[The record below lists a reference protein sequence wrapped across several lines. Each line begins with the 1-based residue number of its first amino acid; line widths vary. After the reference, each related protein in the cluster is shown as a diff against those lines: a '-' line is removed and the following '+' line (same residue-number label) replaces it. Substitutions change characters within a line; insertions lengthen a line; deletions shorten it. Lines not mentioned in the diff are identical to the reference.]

1 MRGILVAID
10 LETTGLDADAQ
21 IIEIGAAKFRD
32 GEVLETFSTLVNP
45 GMTLPQRA
53 SDITGIKQEDLI
65 GAPKIAEALPQLV
78 EFVSDSPVIGHNVD
92 FDLRYL
98 HRHGALA
105 NNLALDTYEL
115 ASILLPSAPR
125 YNLNALTQLLNI
137 APEGT
142 LHRALTDTIACGRL
156 YWALWQK
163 LILEIPIS
171 ILREIA
177 KLAQPHPWRGKL
189 PIEAALAERA
199 REISHASDI
208 IAQAMQTPPS
218 QVTAAS
224 LHPADGI
231 APVAVEGA
239 APVTEM
245 FNQGGMLLLEAP
257 ATLEMPPVYLEVAAK
272 FSLFN
277 QERVV
282 IAHAGESSRQ
292 RLLERDIP
300 ALQTLYPALQ
310 AVRMR
315 RRTAYLCPARL
326 AVLRR
331 QGPQT
336 VDELRMLA
344 KALIWLSNGASAR
357 GEDLSL
363 RGPIEYAAWEQ
374 FNAENDACTAARCET
389 EMSGICPLHQDR
401 LRAERAHLV
410 LAEHAVL
417 LEPEILPPF
426 RHIVVDE
433 THLLEDSL
441 TDSAH
446 IRLDAS
452 RIRRILLELGDSRH
466 GLIGDILEDG
476 DGKLPPKAR
485 ENLARFCA
493 NLADAA
499 AQAPYH
505 LDNLFKALKAFLDA
519 SIDNRSSEYSV
530 TARLTEQLRGK
541 PAFGQVRAIWS
552 ILSQFTEVLA
562 NAMAQLAEKLVSH
575 HEKFGM
581 ARDLAYRTSSMSRK
595 LGQVHNTLSYTIN
608 GGNKDTIYWAE
619 ISHEVDR
626 LDKVTLHAAPL
637 TPAIGLKMLLWE
649 KMRTSIMTGAALRV
663 ENKFDFLR
671 DRLGLDKTATATL
684 PYPNHDQRL
693 TLVFLASDAPE
704 PTEGEKYARYLERA
718 VIELA
723 MNLQGRIVAL
733 FSNFAQLRQ
742 SGAAIVG
749 RLSLGQIPA
758 FDQSDGTSPSALLE
772 SFRAVKRGVLLGVR
786 GIWDDTEFTAHDTLG
801 IVLTRLPFAVPNEP
815 IFAARSEQYEDS
827 FNQYAV
833 PVAVL
838 RFRQSIGRLIDAR
851 TERGVLV
858 VLDKRMSTREYAQ
871 LFLDSLPPSQI
882 KRTSLNDLGQVVR
895 NWLNESN

>member
-45 GMTLPQRA
+45 GMALPQRA
-53 SDITGIKQEDLI
+53 SDITGIKQDDLI
-65 GAPKIAEALPQLV
+65 GAPKIAEVLPRLT
-78 EFVSDSPVIGHNVD
+78 EFVGESPVIGHNVD

-98 HRHGALA
+98 HRHGALIS
-105 NNLALDTYEL
+105 NLALDTYEL
-115 ASILLPSAPR
+115 ASVLLPSAPR
-125 YNLNALTQLLNI
+125 YNLNALTQLFNI
-137 APEGT
+137 TTEGT
-142 LHRALTDTIACGRL
+142 LHRALTDTVACGRL

-163 LILEIPIS
+163 LIVEIPINV
-171 ILREIA
+171 LREIA
-177 KLAQPHPWRGKL
+177 TLAQPHPWRGKL
-189 PIEAALAERA
+189 PIEAALEERVK
-199 REISHASDI
+199 ETSHNSDI
-208 IAQAMQTPPS
+208 IIQAMQTQS
-218 QVTAAS
+218 QFAAAP
-224 LHPADGI
+224 LTPADSLSPISVETTTPI
-231 APVAVEGA
+231 AN
-239 APVTEM
+239 T

-257 ATLEMPPVYLEVAAK
+257 AMPEVPPVYLETAVK
-272 FSLFN
+272 FAIAN

-282 IAHAGESSRQ
+282 IAHAGESVRQ

-300 ALQTLYPALQ
+300 ALQADQPALQ

-331 QGPQT
+331 QGAQT

-344 KALIWLSNGASAR
+344 KALIWLGNGGAAR
-357 GEDLSL
+357 GEDISL

-389 EMSGICPLHQDR
+389 EMAGICPLHQDR

-441 TDSAH
+441 TDSAR

-452 RIRRILLELGDSRH
+452 RIRRILLELGDARR
-466 GLIGDILEDG
+466 GLIEDILEG
-476 DGKLPPKAR
+476 GEGKLPPKSR
-485 ENLARFCA
+485 ENLARFCG

-519 SIDNRSSEYSV
+519 TVDNRSSEYSV
-530 TARLTEQLRGK
+530 TVRLTEQLRGK

-552 ILSQFTEVLA
+552 ILSQFTEILA
-562 NAMAQLAEKLVSH
+562 NAMAQLAEKLTSH

-581 ARDLAYRTSSMSRK
+581 ARDLAYRAGSMARK

-608 GGNKDTIYWAE
+608 GGNKDSIYWAE
-619 ISHEVDR
+619 ISNEVDR
-626 LDKVTLHAAPL
+626 VDKVTLHTAPL
-637 TPAIGLKMLLWE
+637 TPAIGLKMPVWE
-649 KMRTSIMTGAALRV
+649 KMRTAIITGAALRV

-671 DRLGLDKTATATL
+671 DRLGLSNAATAAL
-684 PYPNHDQRL
+684 PYPSGDQRL

-704 PTEGEKYARYLERA
+704 PTEGEKYARYIERA

-723 MNLQGRIVAL
+723 ITLQGRIVVL

-772 SFRAVKRGVLLGVR
+772 GFRAGERGVLLGVR
-786 GIWDDTEFTAHDTLG
+786 GIWDDTEFSVEDTLG

-851 TERGVLV
+851 TERGLLL

-882 KRTSLNDLGQVVR
+882 KRTSLNDLSQVVR
-895 NWLNESN
+895 NWLNEGN